1 MKDLKTQV
9 NKINPVVA
17 VAAGAVVGAGLAIA
31 GTMALKDKKTSQ
43 KIVDVVEAAKA
54 KMSETAGKLQ
64 DQAEVKKAEINKKL
78 AAVKNYDSVH

>member
-1 MKDLKTQV
+1 MILVGFTIILKWLT
-9 NKINPVVA
+9 
-17 VAAGAVVGAGLAIA
+17 GE
-31 GTMALKDKKTSQ
+31 DKKTSQ